1 MFQDDMNGKDESG
14 VYEIKYG
21 DHMFFVPKRMDDGV
35 EAIMAIERICCRGF
49 SFKRKRKKLIGFMR
63 DIWAFAIDEDR
74 REIAGRIERE
84 FAGREL
90 EKLKLHVAFVVAC
103 FFVAGKSSACK
114 AKLPEAPRYSAA
126 CKKNPTKICTSRKIW
141 YTIYVSEKDSS
152 FRDVRRIRRR
162 NSFLSTCVP
171 RLNAAAFLLPA
182 KSDILYV

>member
-84 FAGREL
+84 FAGWEL
-90 EKLKLHVAFVVAC
+90 EKLKLQAAFVVAC
-103 FFVAGKSSACK
+103 FFCCRQKFSLQGKIAGSTT
-114 AKLPEAPRYSAA
+114 L
-126 CKKNPTKICTSRKIW
+126 
-141 YTIYVSEKDSS
+141 
-152 FRDVRRIRRR
+152 FR
-162 NSFLSTCVP
+162 
-171 RLNAAAFLLPA
+171 RLQK
-182 KSDILYV
+182 KSDKNLH

>member
-74 REIAGRIERE
+74 REVAGRIERE
-84 FAGREL
+84 FAGLTEDWRNGNYR
-90 EKLKLHVAFVVAC
+90 LHLLRPVFLYAAGSFCGFAVV
-103 FFVAGKSSACK
+103 FW
-114 AKLPEAPRYSAA
+114 
-126 CKKNPTKICTSRKIW
+126 RK
-141 YTIYVSEKDSS
+141 Y
-152 FRDVRRIRRR
+152 
-162 NSFLSTCVP
+162 
-171 RLNAAAFLLPA
+171 
-182 KSDILYV
+182 DILNVSLTTFHL